1 MLKKEIIGLM
11 SGTSLDGLD
20 IAHVEFIYE
29 NNKVKYKLMKTNTIA
44 YPTDLL
50 EHLHN
55 VSSLGID
62 AIEILNKNIGVFFAN
77 QINIFIS
84 QNKILKKNIDG
95 IASHGQTI
103 LHQPENGFTLQIGCG
118 STIAYLTGIKV
129 INDFRTLDVIAGGQ
143 GAPLVPIG
151 DFDLFDSKADS
162 FLNIGGFCNISFRKE
177 NVIHAFD
184 ICPGNI
190 PLNHFAGKLGHD
202 YDHNGSL
209 AQKGKIDNDLLNT
222 LNSIEFYN
230 KKGAKSL
237 GTEWLDKNFFTKF
250 KKDGNPEN
258 TLRTI
263 CEHISNQIINCLNQY
278 QLNSVF
284 ITGGGVKN
292 KFLMS
297 LIREGYTGDIVVP
310 DEETIDFK
318 EAIVFAYLG
327 YKYLSNEANTLSSV
341 TGAERSLSAGV
352 LHKPGY

>member
-20 IAHVEFIYE
+20 IAHVEFFSV
-29 NNKVKYKLMKTNTIA
+29 NNKVTYKLMKTSAVA
-44 YPTDLL
+44 YPNDLL
-50 EHLHN
+50 DQLRKTNSAE
-55 VSSLGID
+55 ID
-62 AIEILNKNIGVFFAN
+62 EIQILNKKIGSFFAQQVN
-77 QINIFIS
+77 LFIS
-84 QNKILKKNIDG
+84 EYGISKKNIDG

-151 DFDLFDSKADS
+151 DFDLFESRADS

-184 ICPGNI
+184 ICPGNL

-209 AQKGKIDNDLLNT
+209 AQKGKIDTDLLNT

-237 GTEWLDKNFFTKF
+237 GTEWLDKIFFTKF
-250 KKDGNPEN
+250 KKDANPEN

-284 ITGGGVKN
+284 MTGGGVKN

-297 LIREGYTGDIVVP
+297 LIREGYGGDVVVP

-327 YKYLSNEANTLSSV
+327 YKYLSNEANTVSSV

>member
-1 MLKKEIIGLM
+1 M
-11 SGTSLDGLD
+11 
-20 IAHVEFIYE
+20 
-29 NNKVKYKLMKTNTIA
+29 
-44 YPTDLL
+44 
-50 EHLHN
+50 
-55 VSSLGID
+55 
-62 AIEILNKNIGVFFAN
+62 
-77 QINIFIS
+77 
-84 QNKILKKNIDG
+84 
-95 IASHGQTI
+95 
-103 LHQPENGFTLQIGCG
+103 HQPENGFTLQIGCG

-151 DFDLFDSKADS
+151 DFDLFESKADS

-184 ICPGNI
+184 ICPGNL

-209 AQKGKIDNDLLNT
+209 AQKGKIDIDLLNT

-250 KKDGNPEN
+250 KKDANPEN

-284 ITGGGVKN
+284 MTGGGVKN

-297 LIREGYTGDIVVP
+297 LIREGYGGDIVVP

-327 YKYLSNEANTLSSV
+327 YKYLSNEANTVSSV

>member
-20 IAHVEFIYE
+20 IAHVEFFSV
-29 NNKVKYKLMKTNTIA
+29 NNKVTYKLMKTSTVA
-44 YPTDLL
+44 YPNNLL
-50 EHLHN
+50 EQLRKTN
-55 VSSLGID
+55 SAEID
-62 AIEILNKNIGVFFAN
+62 EIQILNKKIGSFFAQQVN
-77 QINIFIS
+77 LFIS
-84 QNKILKKNIDG
+84 EHGISKRNIDA

-118 STIAYLTGIKV
+118 STIAFLTGINV
-129 INDFRTLDVIAGGQ
+129 VNDFRTLDVIAGGQ

-151 DFDLFDSKADS
+151 DFDLFESKAAS
-162 FLNIGGFCNISFRKE
+162 FLNIGGFCNISFKKK
-177 NVIHAFD
+177 NVIQAFD
-184 ICPGNI
+184 ICPGNL
-190 PLNHFAGKLGHD
+190 PLNYFAGKLGHD

-250 KKDGNPEN
+250 KKDANPEN

-327 YKYLSNEANTLSSV
+327 YKYLSNEANTVSSV